1 MAESI
6 DFIAERLC
14 VLLALGEYDKF
25 DAELKQHP
33 ETARCVIPYTGSI
46 LHEVASLG
54 RVKAVVQLLD
64 AGADAN
70 SRGGHRSNY
79 SPLACAWACDES
91 PDVVEIVRLLLAH
104 GADPDADRAI
114 ISAINHRSDEATRL
128 ALVKL
133 LVEAG
138 ADVNRVYDV
147 YGDPNNTFTALEW
160 AEGTKSVADYLRS
173 KGAADRPDRPPPAPP
188 PGENKRRE

>member
-1 MAESI
+1 MTRHIDSVANGLQIHLLLGEFDKFAAELRQHPDAAKCVILYHGSLLH
-6 DFIAERLC
+6 AAASCGRLEAAKQ
-14 VLLALGEYDKF
+14 LLA
-25 DAELKQHP
+25 
-33 ETARCVIPYTGSI
+33 
-46 LHEVASLG
+46 
-54 RVKAVVQLLD
+54 
-64 AGADAN
+64 AGADARLRA
-70 SRGGHRSNY
+70 SHDNY
-79 SPLACAWACDES
+79 SPLNYVWACDES

-188 PGENKRRE
+188 PGENKRR